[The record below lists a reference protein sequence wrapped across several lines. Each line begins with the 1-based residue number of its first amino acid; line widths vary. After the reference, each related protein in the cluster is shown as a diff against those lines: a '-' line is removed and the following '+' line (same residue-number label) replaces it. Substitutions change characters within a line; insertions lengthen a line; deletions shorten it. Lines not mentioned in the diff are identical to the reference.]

1 MLKKERQMFWCN
13 LLQQGLWEKC
23 FELLKKKK
31 KIEHSRKFRRSS
43 NSSTEVIEKC
53 QWNVYCEGL
62 SVQEVCSSGKEREDN
77 KEGRESGKPK
87 GGHEGIR
94 DPLSLALLSLLTALL
109 CMGSS
114 KLFQLL
120 LNELFTFKHLHSTL
134 CTTPNHARH
143 VLEFMLKKYKTD
155 FRLHFRHFELNPPPQ
170 AQKVNYVCGAVLEI
184 KLE

>member
-1 MLKKERQMFWCN
+1 M
-13 LLQQGLWEKC
+13 
-23 FELLKKKK
+23 
-31 KIEHSRKFRRSS
+31 
-43 NSSTEVIEKC
+43 
-53 QWNVYCEGL
+53 YCEGL

-143 VLEFMLKKYKTD
+143 ILEFMLKKYKTD

-184 KLE
+184 